1 MPRQPIKA
9 HAPARDTESVK
20 QLLVRINTEGLRA
33 LKILAA
39 EKDTTL
45 VALAIEAFNDLLKK
59 NGRRQVV
66 NNPLQTDE

>member
-1 MPRQPIKA
+1 MPHQKVRARVPA
-9 HAPARDTESVK
+9 HDAEVVK

-59 NGRRQVV
+59 NGKRQVV
-66 NNPLQTDE
+66 SNPLQTDE